1 MCLAPAGS
9 IPPPID
15 IDGLAIGIEL
25 DISGIGDLDWP
36 AAAGG
41 CPELPHAAATSASA
55 PTPTANRKAEPGR
68 QRPGDTDP
76 DMDQPPHVPAP
87 ATGRAT
93 DCSEDASKDAPTA
106 PLIALSANEEPQ
118 NRPGEPTSF
127 AVFRRGLRHPG
138 TASPLSQGVLNS
150 GHAAVPPH
158 ALVSQHGSGDA
169 LAGHRRQVQGA
180 GLPRHGTSRGD
191 RPALPGAG
199 RLAVAHRLHLRGL
212 CRPARS
218 GPWQARGPRGGRP
231 SPGPPGPPPP
241 GPGPGAGTAR

>member
-15 IDGLAIGIEL
+15 MDGLAIGIEL

-55 PTPTANRKAEPGR
+55 PTPTAAFKAAPGR

-87 ATGRAT
+87 VTGRAT

-106 PLIALSANEEPQ
+106 PLIAYPARKRHGMVRARPVPSGSWPGKTCTRAFSSGAECARGHPQ
-118 NRPGEPTSF
+118 
-127 AVFRRGLRHPG
+127 
-138 TASPLSQGVLNS
+138 
-150 GHAAVPPH
+150 
-158 ALVSQHGSGDA
+158 LVSRTGRA
-169 LAGHRRQVQGA
+169 ERPPV
-180 GLPRHGTSRGD
+180 T
-191 RPALPGAG
+191 RPATGTVPAPGQRA
-199 RLAVAHRLHLRGL
+199 AHEAAIRVLSYRAW
-212 CRPARS
+212 RRS
-218 GPWQARGPRGGRP
+218 WR
-231 SPGPPGPPPP
+231 
-241 GPGPGAGTAR
+241 